1 MSPLVTRLRH
11 MALGWCSVGLVY
23 GICGALQGVGTV
35 VPETALDR
43 AIPFSTSGIWLY
55 VSFFAL
61 IPLAYLQADMSR
73 LPWLER
79 AMQMSALVS
88 GAVFLLWPTTLHYPP
103 LADASL
109 PASVQRM
116 LIAVDSSQN
125 CLPSLHGALTL
136 LSVWALA
143 DSRRPMRTALAAAW
157 GLGILYATIQTR
169 RHVALDLSAGV
180 AVGALCGLAVRL
192 WLARR
197 ASTLSIEPVST

>member
-1 MSPLVTRLRH
+1 MSPLATRLRH

-61 IPLAYLQADMSR
+61 IPLAYLLADMSR

-88 GAVFLLWPTTLHYPP
+88 GAVFMLWPTTLHYPP
-103 LADASL
+103 LTDASL
-109 PASVQRM
+109 PGSVQRM
-116 LIAVDSSQN
+116 LIAMDSSQN

-136 LSVWALA
+136 LSVWALVN
-143 DSRRPMRTALAAAW
+143 SRRPIRTMLAAAW

-180 AVGALCGLAVRL
+180 AVGVLCGAAVRL

>member
-1 MSPLVTRLRH
+1 MSPLATRLRH

-23 GICGALQGVGTV
+23 GLCGALQGVGTV

-55 VSFFAL
+55 VSFFVL
-61 IPLAYLQADMSR
+61 IPLAYLRADVSR

-88 GAVFLLWPTTLHYPP
+88 GAVFMLWPTTLHYPP

-109 PASVQRM
+109 PGSVQRM
-116 LIAVDSSQN
+116 LIAMDSSQN

-136 LSVWALA
+136 LSVW
-143 DSRRPMRTALAAAW
+143 ALAAAW

-180 AVGALCGLAVRL
+180 AVGVLCGAAVRL

>member
-1 MSPLVTRLRH
+1 MSPLAMRLRH

-61 IPLAYLQADMSR
+61 IPLAYLRADMSR

-109 PASVQRM
+109 PEGGVVPASGAAGPFAPGSWSRM
-116 LIAVDSSQN
+116 P
-125 CLPSLHGALTL
+125 LPSCVAGAR
-136 LSVWALA
+136 
-143 DSRRPMRTALAAAW
+143 SRM
-157 GLGILYATIQTR
+157 
-169 RHVALDLSAGV
+169 
-180 AVGALCGLAVRL
+180 
-192 WLARR
+192 
-197 ASTLSIEPVST
+197 SIGFSP

>member
-1 MSPLVTRLRH
+1 MNPLATRLRH

-23 GICGALQGVGTV
+23 GTCGVLQGAGTI
-35 VPETALDR
+35 VPETVLDR

-55 VSFFAL
+55 LSFFAL
-61 IPLAYLQADMSR
+61 VPLAYLLADARR
-73 LPWLER
+73 LLWLER

-103 LADASL
+103 LTDASL
-109 PASVQRM
+109 PASLQRM

-143 DSRRPMRTALAAAW
+143 DARKPIRSLLAAAW
-157 GLGILYATIQTR
+157 GLGVLYATIQTR

-180 AVGALCGLAVRL
+180 AVGVLCGVAARQ
-192 WLARR
+192 WLGRR
-197 ASTLSIEPVST
+197 APTLSIEPIST